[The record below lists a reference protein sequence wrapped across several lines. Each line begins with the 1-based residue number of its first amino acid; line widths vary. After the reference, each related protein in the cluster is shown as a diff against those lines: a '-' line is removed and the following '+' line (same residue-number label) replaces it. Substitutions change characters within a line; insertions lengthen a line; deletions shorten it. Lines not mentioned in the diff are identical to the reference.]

1 MIHTQAFFIA
11 GLDDPDLAKE
21 SAFGAMSMFFVT
33 FLLSMAGI
41 CYDNTVKKSSTM
53 DNDEMMTTTT
63 AAEQGYVL
71 TTGNPPEY
79 GTTAPY

>member
-1 MIHTQAFFIA
+1 MFHTQPFFIS
-11 GLDDPDLAKE
+11 GIENVDSAKE
-21 SAFGAMSMFFVT
+21 SAFGAMSMFLVT

-53 DNDEMMTTTT
+53 DNDDERMTT